1 MIAYHYTNI
10 DNLEKIVTTDEENIP
25 SLVFWA
31 TNSKYLNDQY
41 ENTLG
46 IVILEKCLATIEDEL
61 HIPIEDRLSPYLEKK
76 EQIMNQLNQ
85 IAPDKAMDGYVI
97 SLSLSEDNLV
107 MWSMYGNKGNGV
119 ALGLDVNMIERLPK
133 NNTVDIKSGK
143 CKYWTSH
150 MLRKIED
157 PSSESYKRM
166 KKLYKELTTR
176 GMWEAYLKIHQT
188 RENACKHL
196 LYYLISCYSTFHKH
210 SEWSNER
217 EYRYMIYSYTRDA
230 SFYKST
236 NGNYIPYIKIYMP
249 LEVLKKIYIG
259 PICGRN
265 AELMAKSLFL
275 KMNIKPPCIV
285 RSTCSLQ

>member
-10 DNLEKIVTTDEENIP
+10 DNLDKIVTTDEDNIP

-31 TNSKYLNDQY
+31 TNSKYLNDQN

-46 IVILEKCLATIEDEL
+46 IAILEKCLAKIEEEL
-61 HIPIEDRLSPYLEKK
+61 HVPIKNRLSPYLKEK
-76 EQIMNQLNQ
+76 EQIKNQLNK
-85 IAPDKAMDGYVI
+85 IAPDKAMDGYVL

-107 MWSMYGNKGNGV
+107 MWSMYGNKGDGV

-150 MLRKIED
+150 MLRKIEN

-196 LYYLISCYSTFHKH
+196 LNYLISCYSTFHKH
-210 SEWSNER
+210 SEWSTER

-259 PICGRN
+259 PTCGRN
-265 AELMAKSLFL
+265 ADLMAKSLFL
-275 KMNIKPPCIV
+275 KINVKPPCIV